1 MSASGVRR
9 ASAAIAVLAAAG
21 LALLAIPLEHG
32 TTDASAPVQVTAPVV
47 APPPPPPPAVPL
59 APQQIAERVIPTIVT
74 ITTRSAFGATA
85 GTGIVLRP
93 TDSAAVVLT
102 NHHVIDGGLE
112 ISAKSMRDGTPYP
125 AEVLGY
131 DNSRDLAVLR
141 LPGAAALPP
150 AVLGSSQT
158 ARVGDP
164 VTAIGNAE
172 GGGVPQSA
180 PGAVTKLGVT
190 VLTRNSADGSRNELA
205 GLIEVNA
212 DVRPGDSGGP
222 LVNAFGEVIG
232 VSSAG
237 NAVERD
243 TPSAP
248 APQSYAIPIDSA
260 MGVVDQILAGRTS
273 DSVHIGPTPQLG
285 VSVRDHI
292 DAQAGTPSGAQ
303 VVLVSVRSPAEGLGL
318 LRGDVI
324 VEFDGA
330 AIRTAADL
338 TLRMIARHPGDRV
351 DVRWVDAA
359 GAQRMG
365 SMVLTEGPPR

>member
-1 MSASGVRR
+1 MRAAGVRR
-9 ASAAIAVLAAAG
+9 ASAAIAVLAAVG

-32 TTDASAPVQVTAPVV
+32 TIDAPKQVQATTVVAP
-47 APPPPPPPAVPL
+47 APPPPVPL
-59 APQQIAERVIPTIVT
+59 APQQISDRVVPTIVT
-74 ITTRSAFGATA
+74 ITSRTGLGTTA

-93 TDSAAVVLT
+93 AESAAIVLT
-102 NHHVIDGGLE
+102 NHHVIDGGTE
-112 ISAKSMRDGTPYP
+112 ITAKSMRDGVPYP
-125 AEVLGY
+125 VEVLGY
-131 DNSRDLAVLR
+131 DSSRDLAVLR
-141 LPGAAALPP
+141 LPGAAALPT
-150 AVLGSSQT
+150 AALGSSRT
-158 ARVGDP
+158 ASVGDP

-180 PGAVTKLGVT
+180 PGAVTRLGVT

-237 NAVERD
+237 NAVQRD
-243 TPSAP
+243 EPSAP

-285 VSVRDHI
+285 VSVRDHA
-292 DAQAGTPSGAQ
+292 DPRAGTASGAQ
-303 VVLVSVRSPAEGLGL
+303 VVQVSYRSPAEGLGL
-318 LRGDVI
+318 ARGDVI
-324 VEFDGA
+324 VQFGGVP
-330 AIRTAADL
+330 IRTASDL
-338 TLRMIARHPGDRV
+338 TIRMIALHPGDVV
-351 DVRWVDAA
+351 DVAWIDAA
-359 GAQRMG
+359 GAQRSG